1 MYWMGIESMWSDKGS
16 QMEKEICVDTQTLM
30 KNTEI
35 DLAKLL
41 PRSNKTSFKREE
53 SQSKKFN
60 ENLRKIT

>member
-35 DLAKLL
+35 DLTKLL

-53 SQSKKFN
+53 SQSK
-60 ENLRKIT
+60 NLMRTYEK

>member
-1 MYWMGIESMWSDKGS
+1 MWSDKGS

-53 SQSKKFN
+53 SQSK
-60 ENLRKIT
+60 NLMRTYEK

>member
-53 SQSKKFN
+53 SQSK
-60 ENLRKIT
+60 NLMRTYEK